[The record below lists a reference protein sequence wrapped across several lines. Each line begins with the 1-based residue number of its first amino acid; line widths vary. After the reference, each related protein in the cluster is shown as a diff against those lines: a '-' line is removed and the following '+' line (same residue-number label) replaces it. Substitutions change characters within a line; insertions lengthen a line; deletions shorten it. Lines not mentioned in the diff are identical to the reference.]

1 MRAARKI
8 LTQEEWDA
16 LMRTSAA
23 LALPA
28 SRSSRLRKALAKLLH
43 KLADRLAAYRR

>member
-1 MRAARKI
+1 MPSARKI

-23 LALPA
+23 LAMPA

-43 KLADRLAAYRR
+43 KLADRLAAHRR